1 MNAIQE
7 PTAHVTTGQVA
18 AAFVDRAHAEEA
30 ILALEA
36 ASFPR
41 EAIGAAI
48 RNHNEEKLLIEHTGA
63 HGTGEERTSIVE
75 GGLIGGFVGAII
87 GFGILSVP
95 GVGPVIAGGVLAS
108 ALAGAGIGAA
118 SGGIHAALTHL
129 GLSVEQADELE
140 THFRAGAAL
149 VIVNAGARADEAMRI
164 FDKFGGVTHASPVEE
179 ALTEEEAE
187 EIEEKAW

>member
-1 MNAIQE
+1 MNAME
-7 PTAHVTTGQVA
+7 ESGARAATGQVA

-30 ILALEA
+30 ILAIEA
-36 ASFPR
+36 AGFPK
-41 EAIGAAI
+41 EAIGAAL
-48 RNHNEEKLLIEHTGA
+48 RNHSEEKLLMEHTGA

-129 GLSVEQADELE
+129 GLSTEQADELE

-149 VIVNAGARADEAMRI
+149 VTVEAGARADEVMAI
-164 FDKFGGVTHASPVEE
+164 FYQFGGEAHATPPDET
-179 ALTEEEAE
+179 LTEEEAE

>member
-1 MNAIQE
+1 MDAIQE
-7 PTAHVTTGQVA
+7 PALTATRLVA

-36 ASFPR
+36 AEFPR
-41 EAIGAAI
+41 EAIGAAL
-48 RNHNEEKLLIEHTGA
+48 RNHLEEQLLIEHTGA
-63 HGTGEERTSIVE
+63 HGTGEERTSVVE

-95 GVGPVIAGGVLAS
+95 GVGPVIAGGILAS

-129 GLSVEQADELE
+129 GLSTEQADELE
-140 THFRAGAAL
+140 TQFRAGAAL
-149 VIVNAGARADEAMRI
+149 VTVEAGARVQEASSI
-164 FDKFGGVTHASPVEE
+164 FQKYGGQLHAVQSEE
-179 ALTEEEAE
+179 TLTEEEAE